1 MPASSPKRSIPRSIA
16 IAALLLAGAAPLA
29 GRAGE
34 VTSTDQARAW
44 AALHQMKPME
54 VMHMIDADRKGYL
67 TREEFM
73 KFQSEFFD
81 RMDRNHDGKVD
92 AEEWMGKPVKGSTAK

>member
-1 MPASSPKRSIPRSIA
+1 MPASSPTRSILKSIA
-16 IAALLLAGAAPLA
+16 IAALLFAGAAPLA

-54 VMHMIDADRKGYL
+54 VMHMIDSGKKGYL

-73 KFQSEFFD
+73 KFQSELFD

-92 AEEWMGKPVKGSTAK
+92 AQEWMGKPAKSSAAE